1 MKHKRSI
8 GRVILAVLG
17 LAALLMG
24 GLSLLRAASTPISTS
39 VVTRSVEEE
48 TVSLSGYVAREELV
62 LDNPSGILT
71 LLLNEG
77 EKVGVDQTIAIRY
90 SSDDALE
97 LQQELEA
104 LRVKEQQLQYAESV
118 ALGAASALRLDSEIL
133 QQLLTLRSKL
143 STVGLGGET
152 ESVIASLRTMVMQR
166 DYSAEGEDPTEEL
179 NAVRSEIAALEK
191 RLARSAQTI
200 TAPVA
205 GIYSAAVDGYEAV
218 LTPESIRT
226 LAPSQLSL
234 LQPTDDHSS
243 LGKLISSATW
253 YFTVAME
260 SSAADGL
267 KVGRS
272 ALLRFSG
279 SVTEKLSCRV
289 EAIGEEESGRRTV
302 VFSCSSHL
310 ADMTQARK
318 VDAELIRDSWSG
330 LKVPKKALRVDEN
343 GQAGVYCLVGL
354 TARFKPVRVIYTGAD
369 DCLVEPD
376 EPRSETLRI
385 REGDEVIISARELY
399 DGKTVG

>member
-17 LAALLMG
+17 LAALLVG

-90 SSDDALE
+90 NSDDALE

-143 STVGLGGET
+143 SGVGLGGET

-179 NAVRSEIAALEK
+179 SAVRSEIAALEK
-191 RLARSAQTI
+191 RLSRSAQTI

-267 KVGRS
+267 KTGRS

-289 EAIGEEESGRRTV
+289 ESIGEEESGRRTV

-376 EPRSETLRI
+376 EPKSETLRI
-385 REGDEVIISARELY
+385 REGDEVIISAKELY

>member
-1 MKHKRSI
+1 MKHRKSI

-17 LAALLMG
+17 LAALLVG

-48 TVSLSGYVAREELV
+48 TIPLSGYVAREELV

-90 SSDDALE
+90 NSDDALE

-133 QQLLTLRSKL
+133 QQLLALRSKL
-143 STVGLGGET
+143 SGVGLGGET

-191 RLARSAQTI
+191 RLSRSAQTI
-200 TAPVA
+200 NAPVA
-205 GIYSAAVDGYEAV
+205 GVYSAAVDGYEAV

-260 SSAADGL
+260 SSAVNGL
-267 KVGRS
+267 KTGRS

-289 EAIGEEESGRRTV
+289 ESIGGEESGRRTV

-376 EPRSETLRI
+376 EPKSETLRI
-385 REGDEVIISARELY
+385 REGDEVIISAKELY